1 MAQDG
6 YVTAELIKNAFLG
19 KIARERTLIEFF
31 RSSGREVLPF
41 VAERSPTNE
50 FIFVILQSCFIEILI
65 AGLIESKISI

>member
-6 YVTAELIKNAFLG
+6 YVTTELIKNAFLG

-31 RSSGREVLPF
+31 RSSGREVPPL
-41 VAERSPTNE
+41 AARRSPANE

-65 AGLIESKISI
+65 A